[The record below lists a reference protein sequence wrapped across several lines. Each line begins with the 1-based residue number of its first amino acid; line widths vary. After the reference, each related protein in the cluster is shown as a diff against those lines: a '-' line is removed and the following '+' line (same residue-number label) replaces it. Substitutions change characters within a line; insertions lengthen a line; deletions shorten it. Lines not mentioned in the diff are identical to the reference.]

1 MHKYLSMYRFINITI
16 LLKYSQ
22 NEVHNV
28 NTDKVKGASKT

>member
-22 NEVHNV
+22 KEVHDV
-28 NTDKVKGASKT
+28 NPDNVKGASKT